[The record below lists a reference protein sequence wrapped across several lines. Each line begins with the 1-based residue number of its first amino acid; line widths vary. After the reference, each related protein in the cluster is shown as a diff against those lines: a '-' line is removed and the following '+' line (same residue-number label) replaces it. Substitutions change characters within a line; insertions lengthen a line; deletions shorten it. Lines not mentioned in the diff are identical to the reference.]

1 MNNQQFLIMNKN
13 INLVFNVDSEGR
25 TNLYPPSQMFVNEN
39 FKFLI
44 SIGGA
49 LVDNEQQ
56 YNNLMIALRS
66 IGENCL
72 HIVEYKR
79 KDDREPPVVGEL
91 PIGSNYDILLQ
102 LEHAFEPMGDWLMEN
117 IFVYGDNPN
126 WGIYICEYPTILII
140 GCIEEYVPLFKDVYE
155 IEGNGFA
162 QRDNFIRLEYGNRPH
177 LRDELI
183 KNYHLMDDD
192 SVNGQNNQPI
202 NV

>member
-1 MNNQQFLIMNKN
+1 MNKN
-13 INLVFNVDSEGR
+13 INLVFNVDGEGR
-25 TNLYPPSQMFVNEN
+25 TNLYPPSQMFVNKN

-56 YNNLMIALRS
+56 YNILMTALRG

-79 KDDREPPVVGEL
+79 KDDKELPVVGEL
-91 PIGSNYDILLQ
+91 PIDSNYDVLLQ
-102 LEHAFEPMGDWLMEN
+102 LERTFDPMGDWLMAN
-117 IFVYGDNPN
+117 IFIYGNNPN
-126 WGIYICEYPTILII
+126 WGIYVCEYPTILII
-140 GCIEEYVPLFKDVYE
+140 GCIEKYVPLFRQVYE

-162 QRDNFIRLEYGNRPH
+162 QQDDFISLEYGGWPH

-183 KNYHLMDDD
+183 KNYHLLDND
-192 SVNGQNNQPI
+192 
-202 NV
+202 